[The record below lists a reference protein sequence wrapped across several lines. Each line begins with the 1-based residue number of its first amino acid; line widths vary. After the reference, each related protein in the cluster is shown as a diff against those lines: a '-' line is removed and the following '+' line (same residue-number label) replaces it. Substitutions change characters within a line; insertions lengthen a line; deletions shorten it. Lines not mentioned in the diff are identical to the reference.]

1 MRVESYLDELGVS
14 YRKVPHPLTMTAQ
27 GLASAT
33 HVSGKM
39 VAKPVVV
46 RVDGEN
52 VMCVVPAHLHV
63 DLERVADVMDAEETR
78 LLTEDE
84 LEEICSDCELGAEV
98 PIGQLYDLPTL
109 MDARLEEYDQV
120 MFQAGN
126 HLEAIRMRMSD
137 FEAIAN
143 PIVERI
149 AYDPCLC

>member
-27 GLASAT
+27 GLASAM

-39 VAKPVVV
+39 VAKPVLV

-52 VMCVVPAHLHV
+52 IMCVVPANLHV
-63 DLERVADVMDAEETR
+63 DLERVAEVMDADDAR

-84 LEEICSDCELGAEV
+84 LEEVCKDCELGAEV
-98 PIGQLYDLPTL
+98 PIGQLYDLPTV
-109 MDARLEEYDQV
+109 MDSRLEGFDQV
-120 MFQAGN
+120 LFQAGN
-126 HLEAIRMRMSD
+126 HLEAIQMRTSD
-137 FEAIAN
+137 FEAIAD
-143 PIVERI
+143 PIIAHI